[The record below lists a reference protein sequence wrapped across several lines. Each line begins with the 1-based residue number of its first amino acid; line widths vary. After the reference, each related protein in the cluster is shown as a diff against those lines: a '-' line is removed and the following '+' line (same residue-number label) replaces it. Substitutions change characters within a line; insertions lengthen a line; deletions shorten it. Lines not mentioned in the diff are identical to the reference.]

1 MLSSYRCHIYFH
13 EIRNVSHL
21 WNNFWK
27 HFSTALKPWN
37 FLLPWMY
44 QGILTL
50 YIPCLLTKKRRIK
63 RWKSQKD
70 AEWERVSD
78 WEKERVRRKLKE
90 LRFSCVYHK
99 NKNVN
104 GGKPRSRSSFH
115 GGSEWRLQNRYL
127 SMFIYREKDRV
138 FWCCGNF
145 RLNFSSFS
153 LFVYLSSF

>member
-1 MLSSYRCHIYFH
+1 MR
-13 EIRNVSHL
+13 
-21 WNNFWK
+21 
-27 HFSTALKPWN
+27 
-37 FLLPWMY
+37 WMY

-115 GGSEWRLQNRYL
+115 EEVNDDCRIDISRCSFTGKK
-127 SMFIYREKDRV
+127 IV
-138 FWCCGNF
+138 FSGVVAISDWTSLLF
-145 RLNFSSFS
+145 LS
-153 LFVYLSSF
+153 LFISLLFKEKRKKEKKKIFDKRYSDFVDDLLLKQ